1 MCSSSEKKKKKKKIN
16 EQNNSEEVGTSHP
29 LPRGQDGTSAFFKK
43 LCNSP
48 MVWDYILLC
57 PQRGDREIKTL
68 ACWEKK
74 KKVWVVDW
82 ALFWLLLLLLLV
94 MQWNHIRICFGDLTC
109 GLQEGGRGTE
119 LLLLCAQHY
128 EKIKKNFFFKKRL
141 LSPLDKSAQV
151 FPRHPNARRK

>member
-1 MCSSSEKKKKKKKIN
+1 MGRNKTPLKEKISPPQKKKKKKKKIN

-74 KKVWVVDW
+74 KS
-82 ALFWLLLLLLLV
+82 LSGWLSTVLAAAAAAA
-94 MQWNHIRICFGDLTC
+94 GD
-109 GLQEGGRGTE
+109 
-119 LLLLCAQHY
+119 AVKPH
-128 EKIKKNFFFKKRL
+128 
-141 LSPLDKSAQV
+141 
-151 FPRHPNARRK
+151 